1 MGPQNCVISCL
12 NISSKTSVDW
22 RSFCSEVCS
31 NWFLNQEQIGGE
43 GVEVEIDE
51 TQFVRKKY
59 ERGRLLNHIWLFG
72 GIERVT
78 KKKKISGSSHWG
90 DRRET

>member
-1 MGPQNCVISCL
+1 MLSCL

-31 NWFLNQEQIGGE
+31 DWFLNQEQIGGE

-51 TQFVRKKY
+51 TQFVRRKY
-59 ERGRLLNHIWLFG
+59 ERVRLLKDIWLFG

-78 KKKKISGSSHWG
+78 LKKICGSSHWR
-90 DRRET
+90 DRREA

>member
-1 MGPQNCVISCL
+1 MLSYL

-22 RSFCSEVCS
+22 RSFCSEVCY

-51 TQFVRKKY
+51 TQFVRRKY
-59 ERGRLLNHIWLFG
+59 ERGRLLNDIWLFG
-72 GIERVT
+72 GIERQ
-78 KKKKISGSSHWG
+78 
-90 DRRET
+90 ETALW